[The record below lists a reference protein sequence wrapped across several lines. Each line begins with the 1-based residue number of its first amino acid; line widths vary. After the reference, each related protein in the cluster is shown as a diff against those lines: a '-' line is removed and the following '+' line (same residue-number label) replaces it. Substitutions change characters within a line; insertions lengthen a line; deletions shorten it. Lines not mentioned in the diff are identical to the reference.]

1 MREKRS
7 LFETIFGKKRDD
19 NKNYSAYKLLS
30 SWEST
35 FIPYS
40 GNAWDINTVRS
51 AVDAFARRVSTAQP
65 RHVRQT
71 EETWGLGARALTD
84 ADFLIQFLGTDG
96 TAEVG
101 GNVDAITGA
110 TVTSK
115 AITRGVNAAV
125 GFVTGADTS
134 SSATTWGG

>member
-40 GNAWDINTVRS
+40 GNAWDIK
-51 AVDAFARRVSTAQP
+51 VDS
-65 RHVRQT
+65 H
-71 EETWGLGARALTD
+71 ELKSLY
-84 ADFLIQFLGTDG
+84 
-96 TAEVG
+96 AE
-101 GNVDAITGA
+101 
-110 TVTSK
+110 
-115 AITRGVNAAV
+115 
-125 GFVTGADTS
+125 
-134 SSATTWGG
+134 